1 MTGHAAVV
9 LLLIAAGAGG
19 AAGASTVPAAARRT
33 IAATNAGWLDAMKR
47 QDAAAIAAIY
57 GDEAVFVTATGE
69 ALRGRTT
76 IEAFERQRFEANG
89 RVLDG
94 SIADDGLTR
103 TGPFVYE
110 WGHATL
116 RVAGRD
122 GTPRDVKGRFLT
134 VWTADATGR
143 WHIIRNLSLPGD

>member
-1 MTGHAAVV
+1 MIARVAVV
-9 LLLIAAGAGG
+9 LLVAAAAGG
-19 AAGASTVPAAARRT
+19 AAGPTTVPAAARRT

-47 QDAAAIAAIY
+47 QDAPAIAAIY
-57 GDEAVFVTATGE
+57 GDEAVFVTPTGE
-69 ALRGRTT
+69 ALRGRTA
-76 IEAFERQRFEANG
+76 IEAFDRQRFEANG

-94 SIADDGLTR
+94 SIGDDGLTR

-122 GTPRDVKGRFLT
+122 GTPHDVSGRFLT
-134 VWTADATGR
+134 VWTAEASGR
-143 WHIIRNLSLPGD
+143 WHIIRNLSLPGN